1 MTKTSLR
8 RTICMALVILMI
20 LVTIIPT
27 TVYAETVI
35 DELTADLDNFVQEM
49 AEADSEGEY
58 AKAFV
63 FIMLLILGL
72 PALVR
77 NMSKNS

>member
-1 MTKTSLR
+1 MKKTSLR

-49 AEADSEGEY
+49 AEANSEGEY
-58 AKAFV
+58 TNAFI
-63 FIMLLILGL
+63 FIMLLILGI
-72 PALVR
+72 PALVG
-77 NMSKNS
+77 NMSKKS